1 MKISSAASARSDK
14 GSVNSE
20 MFFEGPRHTPLA
32 RRRGTPEAVT
42 TLRLPA
48 LPPRP
53 VPAMTTSSFSRFFAF
68 SLAVAISTFAAD
80 AIAPARVPWT
90 TSAVR
95 GSPEPP
101 SAYRVERAF
110 PQLTFAQPLEVAVIP
125 GTDRLVVVEQGGK
138 LRSFRANEG
147 ATDTDLFGD
156 IARFDRELTDAYA
169 ITFHPRFSENRLVY
183 VLALAKQPGV
193 RNRENGTRI
202 IRFKVTVDPI
212 PHLDHAS
219 GQVIVTWLQGGHNG
233 GNLRF
238 GPDGMFYFGA
248 GDAGPAEP
256 PDPFVTGQDVSD
268 LLGSIMR
275 IDVDRP
281 DPGLAY
287 GIPGD
292 NPFVGLPKARGEVW
306 AYGLRNP
313 WRIAFDPKS
322 GELYAGDVGWQLWEM
337 VYRIKRGGNY
347 GWSLTEGGRQDVRP
361 DRLVGPS
368 PILPPLAIHPH
379 EEAASVTGGEFY
391 HGGKLPELRGAYL
404 YGDWQTGIFWSL
416 RADGDRVTE
425 QRELCRT
432 PLSPV
437 GFGVQADGELLICDY
452 AAGGLW
458 RFARNPAASEKP
470 NFPRTLGATGLFT
483 AVAKQIPAI
492 GVVPFEINASRWAD
506 HATAERWVAFP
517 GDGRVAL
524 ATKQLGVM
532 PIGRWVFPNNT
543 VLAKTYSLELERGN
557 SATRR
562 RIETQLLHYDAQ
574 SQQWGAYSYR
584 WNVAQTDA
592 ELVPSRGDETLFEVK
607 DANAPGGTVRQT
619 WRFHSRV
626 ECLRC
631 HNQTVNFS
639 ASFNA
644 LQLDRPAPG
653 ATGRQIDAFHAAGL
667 ARIEPRMADPLGELG
682 SLEVRARSYLHANC
696 STCHRFNGGGAANL
710 LLNLDLA
717 VKEAKLID
725 EMPVQGDLGLP
736 DARVVASGDPARS
749 TLLYRMATEGHGHM
763 PYLGSRFV
771 DERGLL
777 LVRDWIASLK
787 SDAAEVTPAAVTQ
800 REGERAA
807 IVALRGGDTT
817 PLPSLLATGSG
828 ALSAVLAIVDG
839 WLPAAV
845 RAAVIAQGTA
855 LVDPLRRDLF
865 ERFLPPSQRRQVLG
879 ATFDRARLLAHAGD
893 ATRGRAVFAATC
905 IACHRADGVG
915 IEFGPDLSHSG
926 AKWDRA
932 ALLEQIVA
940 PNAVVDPAW
949 QLATVELKGGTVK
962 SGFITA
968 RDGDALT
975 LRIAGGG
982 TEKIPAGRILKAST
996 TSTSLMP
1003 EGLLQNLTAAEAADL
1018 IAFLAG
1024 LK

>member
-1 MKISSAASARSDK
+1 MTLFLLRFVALC
-14 GSVNSE
+14 
-20 MFFEGPRHTPLA
+20 F
-32 RRRGTPEAVT
+32 VT
-42 TLRLPA
+42 
-48 LPPRP
+48 
-53 VPAMTTSSFSRFFAF
+53 
-68 SLAVAISTFAAD
+68 AIPCFAAD
-80 AIAPARVPWT
+80 PLTPVRVPWT
-90 TSAVR
+90 SSAVK

-101 SAYRVERAF
+101 SPYRVERAF
-110 PQLTFAQPLEVAVIP
+110 PQLTFAQPLDVAVIP
-125 GTDRLVVVEQGGK
+125 GTDRLVVVELGGK
-138 LRSFRANEG
+138 LRSFQTDE
-147 ATDTDLFGD
+147 ATSETDLFGD
-156 IARFDRELTDAYA
+156 VAQFDHELTDAYA
-169 ITFHPRFSENRLVY
+169 IVFHPRFSENRFVY

-193 RNRENGTRI
+193 RNSENGTRI
-202 IRFKVTVDPI
+202 IRFQVTAGPVPR
-212 PHLDHAS
+212 LDHAS
-219 GQVIVTWLQGGHNG
+219 GRVIITWRQGGHNG

-248 GDAGPAEP
+248 GDSGPAEP
-256 PDPFVTGQDVSD
+256 PDPFVTGQDISD
-268 LLGSIMR
+268 LLGSILR
-275 IDVDRP
+275 IDVDHP

-287 GIPGD
+287 GIPQD

-313 WRIAFDPKS
+313 WRITFDPKS

-368 PILPPLAIHPH
+368 PVLPPLAVHSH
-379 EEAASVTGGEFY
+379 EEAASITGGEFY
-391 HGGKLPELRGAYL
+391 HGQKLPELRGAYL

-437 GFGVQADGELLICDY
+437 GFGVQTNGELLVCDY

-458 RFARNPAASEKP
+458 RFARNSAGSIAST
-470 NFPRTLGATGLFT
+470 FPRTLSATGLF
-483 AVAKQIPAI
+483 ADVAKQAPAP
-492 GVVPFEINASRWAD
+492 GVMPFEINAARWAD

-517 GDGRVAL
+517 GDGTL
-524 ATKQLGVM
+524 TIATRPLGVM
-532 PIGRWVFPNNT
+532 PIGRWVFPDNA
-543 VLAKTYSLELERGN
+543 VLAKTYTLELERGN
-557 SATRR
+557 PATRR
-562 RIETQLLHYDAQ
+562 RIETQLVHYDAS

-584 WNVAQTDA
+584 WNTAQTDA
-592 ELVPSRGDETLFEVK
+592 ELVSARGDETVLEIK
-607 DANAPGGTVRQT
+607 DAAAPGGMVRQT
-619 WRFHSRV
+619 WRFFSRA

-631 HNQTVNFS
+631 HNQTVNF
-639 ASFNA
+639 AAGFTA

-653 ATGRQIDAFHAAGL
+653 APGRQIDVLQATGL
-667 ARIEPRMADPLGELG
+667 ARVEPRMADPHGELG

-717 VKEAKLID
+717 LAEAKLID
-725 EMPVQGDLGLP
+725 EKPVQGDLGLP
-736 DARVVASGDPARS
+736 DSRVIAPGDPARS

-763 PYLGSRFV
+763 PYLGGRLV

-777 LVRDWIASLK
+777 LVRDWIASLRPD
-787 SDAAEVTPAAVTQ
+787 SAGISPATLAQ
-800 REGERAA
+800 REAERTA
-807 IVALRGGDTT
+807 ITALRNDDTAR
-817 PLPSLLATGSG
+817 LPALLATGSG
-828 ALSAVLAIVDG
+828 ALSAVLAVMDG
-839 WLPAAV
+839 WLPAPV
-845 RAAVIAQGTA
+845 RAAVIAQGAA
-855 LVDPLRRDLF
+855 LADPFRRDLF

-879 ATFDRARLLAHAGD
+879 ATLDRAKLLAQPGD

-905 IACHRADGVG
+905 SACHRADGVG
-915 IEFGPDLSHSG
+915 IEFAPDLSHIG

-932 ALLEQIVA
+932 GLLEQIVA

-949 QLATVELKGGTVK
+949 QVATVELKAGEARA
-962 SGFITA
+962 GFILA

-975 LRIAGGG
+975 LRLAGGA
-982 TEKIPAGRILKAST
+982 TEKIPLSRILKTST
-996 TSTSLMP
+996 TRTSLMP
-1003 EGLLQNLTAAEAADL
+1003 EGLLQNLTAGEAADL